1 MTVIQGT
8 EGKTRI
14 IFENSLAE
22 LGLSCSKWDVQ
33 LQHFGYSYWP
43 VIFFL
48 GNVFVWYQG
57 DGDVIESLWECS
69 FSVLQKSL
77 RRIGSRFSLYVW

>member
-14 IFENSLAE
+14 IFENYLTE

-33 LQHFGYSYWP
+33 WQHFGYS
-43 VIFFL
+43 
-48 GNVFVWYQG
+48 
-57 DGDVIESLWECS
+57 SLTRIQTLVCYIKNM
-69 FSVLQKSL
+69 KS
-77 RRIGSRFSLYVW
+77 